1 MCFPGK
7 DFCGSLEIFMS
18 EVFSLD
24 SQLRGNDS
32 NEIFLELDS
41 CYGFYFYKGV
51 KDKLRRNTGR
61 KNVLTR

>member
-32 NEIFLELDS
+32 NEIFW
-41 CYGFYFYKGV
+41 
-51 KDKLRRNTGR
+51 N
-61 KNVLTR
+61 